1 VHFQRI
7 LKIWGID
14 SMREDIPKDDV
25 IAVARRVRGVK
36 YLPSHLPKYQDTTA
50 ALKVVDAALRK
61 ARKKTKK

>member
-1 VHFQRI
+1 
-7 LKIWGID
+7 
-14 SMREDIPKDDV
+14 MREDIPKDDV